1 MPHVDLS
8 MASPADFELRW
19 DICVVG
25 AGPAGIAAAM
35 RLAQRGKRVI
45 VLESGHSAPTAEAT
59 ALNTIDAP
67 LAEYDGALKGR
78 HRGLGGTSDL
88 WGGRLIPLTRHDL
101 SARDYVG
108 LPAWPISYDDIYRHA
123 RDVEILFDMPDRN
136 FAQLPEGRP
145 ESLVS
150 IGSVDGVECRLP
162 KIVRFRNRNVYLQ
175 LAPEIAHNGNI
186 TVLSNAT
193 AVDFDLSPEGNRI
206 AAIRATGFHGRQVAI
221 QADEFVFA
229 AGTLESTRLML
240 LLARKANADAKSTGP
255 IGEHFVDHL
264 AVNVGR
270 VFHFAP
276 NMIAYLVGH
285 ARTRGQRHATHFE
298 LLPAA
303 QRNGALGSAYLCL
316 RLDMMD
322 QEVNVVRDRL
332 RRRLDKPDA
341 NIGATLTSGRKLA
354 HAAAWRL
361 LHHDWLLPP
370 SVEIHAEIRT
380 EQLPSAANRIE
391 LSDSVDP
398 LGVPRIKLD
407 WRILDS
413 DLKTADQALAI
424 YRRMWEGHALQS
436 ACQIDWL
443 TAADTPLR
451 ESDFRD
457 VYHPSGSTRMG
468 TTAGDSVVDNQLRS
482 HAFPNVRILSPSVFP
497 SSGSANPM
505 LTLLCLAYR
514 LADQM

>member
-8 MASPADFELRW
+8 TANSADFGSRW
-19 DICVVG
+19 DICVIG

-45 VLESGHSAPTAEAT
+45 VLESGHSGPEVEA
-59 ALNTIDAP
+59 AQLNAIDQP
-67 LAEYDGALKGR
+67 SDSYDGAIKGR

-88 WGGRLIPLTRHDL
+88 WGGRLIPLTKHDL
-101 SARDYVG
+101 TARDYVD
-108 LPAWPISYDDIYRHA
+108 LPAWPIGYDDIYRYA
-123 RDVEILFDMPDRN
+123 RDVEILFDMPDRD
-136 FAQLPEGRP
+136 FGHLPEGRP
-145 ESLVS
+145 DSLVS
-150 IGSVDGVECRLP
+150 IGRADGVECRLP
-162 KIVRFRNRNVYLQ
+162 KIVPFRNRNVYLQ
-175 LAPEIAHNGNI
+175 LAEAITGNPNI
-186 TVLSNAT
+186 TILSNAT

-206 AAIRATGFHGRQVAI
+206 TAARATGFHGRTVAI
-221 QADEFVFA
+221 QADDFVFA
-229 AGTLESTRLML
+229 SGTLESTRLL
-240 LLARKANADAKSTGP
+240 LMLARKANAGPQDTGP

-270 VFHFAP
+270 VFHFTP

-285 ARTRGQRHATHFE
+285 ARTQGQRHATHFE

-303 QRNGALGSAYLCL
+303 QRSNGIGSAYLCL
-316 RLDMMD
+316 RLDIKTED
-322 QEVNVVRDRL
+322 VNVVRDHL
-332 RRRLDKPDA
+332 RRRLDKPHA
-341 NIGATLTSGRKLA
+341 GLGATLTSSAKLTQ
-354 HAAAWRL
+354 AAAWRL
-361 LHHDWLLPP
+361 LHHDWLLPR

-380 EQLPSAANRIE
+380 EQLPNAASRIS
-391 LSDSVDP
+391 LSDATDP

-407 WRILDS
+407 WQVLDS

-443 TAADTPLR
+443 TPANTPLQQ
-451 ESDFRD
+451 SDFHD
-457 VYHPSGSTRMG
+457 VFHPSGSTRMG
-468 TTAGDSVVDNQLRS
+468 TDASDSVVDAQLRC

-505 LTLLCLAYR
+505 LTLLCLAHR
-514 LADQM
+514 LGDQM